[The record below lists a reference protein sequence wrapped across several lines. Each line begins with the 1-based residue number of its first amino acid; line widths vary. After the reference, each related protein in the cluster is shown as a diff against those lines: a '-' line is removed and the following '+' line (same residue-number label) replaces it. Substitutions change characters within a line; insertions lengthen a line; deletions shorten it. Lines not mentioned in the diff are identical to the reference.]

1 MRGSRINLSAGRAAL
16 RRLAR
21 WRTGALHLTSRRV
34 LVHRRLIS
42 ALRLR
47 GSLSRRVRL
56 IWSRALARCR
66 RRLVL
71 LTGCSSRLAGVLV
84 GRLAGRVLLLTRL
97 LLAGLSLASA
107 GLSLPA
113 RWDLSASRR

>member
-1 MRGSRINLSAGRAAL
+1 MRGSRVNLSAGRAAL

-21 WRTGALHLTSRRV
+21 WRTGALHLSSRRV

-56 IWSRALARCR
+56 TWSRALARR
-66 RRLVL
+66 RWRLIL
-71 LTGCSSRLAGVLV
+71 LRLILLSRGGGRLARALV

-97 LLAGLSLASA
+97 LLARLSLASA

-113 RWDLSASRR
+113 R